1 VTPQRGPNLP
11 YNVVAGVT
19 PWGGGWFVVSAKMH
33 GSTFAVEPPRQYDA
47 FIDVLG
53 ERPAFSAIVLNAPIG
68 YLDLPEERGRVCDHE
83 ARLLLGRRGTSV
95 RNAPA
100 RAVLEGRLPWQQSGL
115 DAVTATLLPRYRE
128 VASEMSPFR
137 QRVLYEGNPE
147 LSFYQMNKDTPLR
160 HSKKSENGR
169 QERLAILLDK
179 IPAFENIVDEGVG
192 DVPIKHLFDAAALL
206 WTARRISGHAAL
218 RIPADAQWDSEG
230 LRMEF
235 VY

>member
-1 VTPQRGPNLP
+1 
-11 YNVVAGVT
+11 
-19 PWGGGWFVVSAKMH
+19 MH

>member
-33 GSTFAVEPPRQYDA
+33 GSTFAAERPHQYET
-47 FIDVLG
+47 FLDVLS
-53 ERPAFSAIVLNAPIG
+53 ERPSFSVVVMNAPIG
-68 YLDLPEERGRVCDHE
+68 YLDLPEEHGRVCDHE
-83 ARLLLGRRGTSV
+83 ARLLLGRRGATV
-95 RNAPA
+95 HNAPS
-100 RAVLEGRLPWQQSGL
+100 RAVVEGRVPWEQSGL
-115 DAVTATLLPRYRE
+115 DAITGTLLPRYRE
-128 VASEMSPFR
+128 VAAEMSPFR
-137 QRVLYEGNPE
+137 QRVVFEGQPE

-160 HSKKSENGR
+160 HSKKSENGYE
-169 QERLAILLDK
+169 ERLAILVEK
-179 IPAFENIVDEGVG
+179 IPAFENIVAEGVG

-206 WTARRISGHAAL
+206 WTARRISGRAAL
-218 RIPADAQWDSEG
+218 RIPAEAQWDSEG